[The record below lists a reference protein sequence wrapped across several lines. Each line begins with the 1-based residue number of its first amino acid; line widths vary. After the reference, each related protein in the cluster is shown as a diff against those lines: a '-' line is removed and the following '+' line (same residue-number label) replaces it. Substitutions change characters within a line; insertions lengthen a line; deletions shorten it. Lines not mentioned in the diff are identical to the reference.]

1 MGRKIDIRW
10 PELDITVVAELADE
24 TNPELCEEFWQHLPF
39 KVLQAHPVVS
49 GESVYA
55 WTPIVSTAP
64 VRHREQIMNCP
75 VGRLRYS
82 QATGN
87 KFSVQY
93 GRGLEPLAQ
102 PVLGMVLPE
111 YHAQLPIVGKAIWE
125 NVFWRK
131 ELLFVVVS
139 QHGAKGQG
147 AARSGGRG
155 LPDVARMF
163 IEEAERIQTVEPE
176 DLRKVRLGQIG
187 DTGTYGQY
195 FTAWDFVNGMLRDY
209 IMYTIF
215 PLLRLADKLGPKEIS
230 ASLDEFDPPYSEYL
244 SYSGLVTLERFAK
257 ALRAAVREAKS
268 AEEVKV
274 LLRAF
279 LRYGNRLCAW
289 SYHYFPWYVG
299 MFYGRQVNGQELPGR
314 WNPAAAA
321 APAAAAE

>member
-1 MGRKIDIRW
+1 MGRKIDINW
-10 PELDITVVAELADE
+10 PELGVKVVAELADE
-24 TNPELCEEFWQHLPF
+24 SNPELCEEFWQHLPF

-55 WTPIVSTAP
+55 WTPIVSVAP
-64 VRHREQIMNCP
+64 VRHREQIINCP

-111 YHAQLPIVGKAIWE
+111 HCGKLPAVGKAIWE

-131 ELLFVVVS
+131 DLYFVEVTP
-139 QHGAKGQG
+139 HDPKAKPAKPKP
-147 AARSGGRG
+147 AAMPK
-155 LPDVARMF
+155 LAQAL
-163 IEEAERIQTVEPE
+163 IAEAERIQTVEPE
-176 DLRKVRLGQIG
+176 DLRKIRLGQIG
-187 DTGTYGQY
+187 DTGTYGQF

-209 IMYTIF
+209 IMYTIY
-215 PLLRLADKLGPKEIS
+215 PLLKLADKLAPKDLS
-230 ASLDEFDPPYSEYL
+230 ASLEAFDPNYSEYL
-244 SYSGLVTLERFAK
+244 GYSGLVVMERFAK
-257 ALRAAVREAKS
+257 ELRTAVREAKS

-274 LLRAF
+274 LLTAF

-289 SYHYFPWYVG
+289 SYHYFPWYIG
-299 MFYGRQVNGQELPGR
+299 MFYGRQINGQEMPGR
-314 WNPAAAA
+314 WQQAQPL
-321 APAAAAE
+321 AAE

>member
-1 MGRKIDIRW
+1 MGRKIDINW
-10 PELDITVVAELADE
+10 PELGVKVVAELSDE

-55 WTPIVSTAP
+55 WTPIVSTAK
-64 VRHREQIMNCP
+64 VRHREAIIDCP

-93 GRGLEPLAQ
+93 GRGLEPLSQ

-111 YHAQLPIVGKAIWE
+111 YHAQLPAVGKAIWE

-131 ELLFVVVS
+131 DLYFVEVSPHDANAKPSRPKLSGELPE
-139 QHGAKGQG
+139 
-147 AARSGGRG
+147 AAR
-155 LPDVARMF
+155 AF
-163 IEEAERIQTVEPE
+163 IAEAERVQTVEPE
-176 DLRKVRLGQIG
+176 DLRRIRLGQIG

-215 PLLRLADKLGPKEIS
+215 PLLKLADKLEPKEIS
-230 ASLDEFDPPYSEYL
+230 ASLDEFDPNYSEYL
-244 SYSGLVTLERFAK
+244 GYSGLLTLQRFAK
-257 ALRAAVREAKS
+257 ELREGIRKAKS
-268 AEEVKV
+268 AEEVK
-274 LLRAF
+274 LLLAAF
-279 LRYGNRLCAW
+279 LHYGNRLCAW
-289 SYHYFPWYVG
+289 SYHYFPWYIG
-299 MFYGRQVNGQELPGR
+299 MFYGRQVNGQEMPGR
-314 WNPAAAA
+314 WNPATPR
-321 APAAAAE
+321 PA

>member
-10 PELDITVVAELADE
+10 PELDITVVAELSDE

-64 VRHREQIMNCP
+64 IRHREPIINCP

-93 GRGLEPLAQ
+93 GKGLEPLAQ

-111 YHAQLPIVGKAIWE
+111 HHTKLPTVGKAIWE

-131 ELLFVVVS
+131 ELFFVEVS
-139 QHGAKGQG
+139 PHGATSKAKPCKPGQ
-147 AARSGGRG
+147 A
-155 LPDVARMF
+155 LPPVAKSL
-163 IEEAERIQTVEPE
+163 IEEAERIQMVEPE
-176 DLRKVRLGQIG
+176 DLRKVRLGLVG

-209 IMYTIF
+209 IMYTIY
-215 PLLRLADKLGPKEIS
+215 PLLRLADKLAPKELS
-230 ASLDEFDPPYSEYL
+230 SSLDEFDPPYSEYL
-244 SYSGLVTLERFAK
+244 GCSGLVTLERFAK
-257 ALRAAVREAKS
+257 ELRAAVREAES

-299 MFYGRQVNGQELPGR
+299 MFYGRQVNGQEFPGR
-314 WNPAAAA
+314 WKPAAAA
-321 APAAAAE
+321 AASD

>member
-10 PELDITVVAELADE
+10 PELDITVVAELSDE

-55 WTPIVSTAP
+55 WTPIVSTAA
-64 VRHREQIMNCP
+64 VRHRERIIDCP

-93 GRGLEPLAQ
+93 GKGLEPLAQ

-111 YHAQLPIVGKAIWE
+111 HHAKLPVVGKAIWE

-131 ELLFVVVS
+131 ELYFVEVS
-139 QHGAKGQG
+139 RHGAAPRD
-147 AARSGGRG
+147 AARKPTHA
-155 LPDVARMF
+155 LPAIARRF
-163 IEEAERIQTVEPE
+163 VEEAERIQTVEPE
-176 DLRKVRLGQIG
+176 DLRKVRLGLVG

-215 PLLRLADKLGPKEIS
+215 PILRLADKLAPKDLIATLEE
-230 ASLDEFDPPYSEYL
+230 LDPPYSEYL
-244 SYSGLVTLERFAK
+244 GASGLVTLERFAK
-257 ALRAAVREAKS
+257 ELRVAVREAKS
-268 AEEVKV
+268 ADEVKV

-299 MFYGRQVNGQELPGR
+299 MFYGRQVNGQEFPGR
-314 WNPAAAA
+314 WKQAA
-321 APAAAAE
+321 APKAAAD